1 MHISD
6 GIFTETALGTAI
18 LGVTTGVTILGTALA
33 VRRLDYEQTPRVAVL
48 AAAFFVA
55 SLVHLKIGVTSVH
68 LILNGLVGMILG
80 WAAFPAF
87 VIALLLQAIFFGH
100 GGLTTIGLNACNFA
114 VSALLCYYIFTP
126 GIRRGNGGRAFL
138 LGFLAGSL
146 SLLLAGALFA
156 VQLALIG
163 ESFEF
168 LAGVLFLAHV
178 PIALIEGAVTGF
190 AVAFLRRV
198 SPATL
203 EAPLRLRKRKDD
215 EYHSRQS

>member
-18 LGVTTGVTILGTALA
+18 LAVTTGVTIIGTAVA

-55 SLVHLKIGVTSVH
+55 SLVHLRIGVTSVH
-68 LILNGLVGMILG
+68 LILNGLVGIILG

-114 VSALLCYYIFTP
+114 VGALICYYLFTS
-126 GIRRGNGGRAFL
+126 GIRRSTGGRVFL

-146 SLLLAGALFA
+146 ALLLAGALFA

-168 LAGVLFLAHV
+168 LAGAFFLAHI
-178 PIALIEGAVTGF
+178 PIALIEGAITGF
-190 AVAFLRRV
+190 AVSFLRRV
-198 SPATL
+198 SPALL
-203 EAPLRLRKRKDD
+203 EAPIRFRTR
-215 EYHSRQS
+215 R